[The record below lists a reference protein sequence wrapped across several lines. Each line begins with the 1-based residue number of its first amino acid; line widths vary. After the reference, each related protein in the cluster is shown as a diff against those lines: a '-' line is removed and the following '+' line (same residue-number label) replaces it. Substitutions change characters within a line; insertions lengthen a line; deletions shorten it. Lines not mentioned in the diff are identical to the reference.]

1 MSERKLEPPQE
12 DGAEQPFL
20 QRWSRLKSAARAGET
35 AVPEPV
41 AEPVTEPAVDS
52 SGADARPALPDLE
65 LLDQDSDY
73 SAFLA
78 PEVDPLL
85 KRLALRKLFRSPKFN
100 VCDGLDDYCDDF
112 TRFTPLGST
121 VTADMRHQLERAA
134 RQALAAVEQST
145 TTTTTATVAGQPD
158 PSRGGPTV
166 AAADPPVDDQPPDEK
181 RADDADA
188 DPA

>member
-1 MSERKLEPPQE
+1 MSEHEPPPTE
-12 DGAEQPFL
+12 DGADQPFL

-35 AVPEPV
+35 AV
-41 AEPVTEPAVDS
+41 AEPPIESPAEQAADS
-52 SGADARPALPDLE
+52 PPAAARPVLPDLE
-65 LLDQDSDY
+65 QLDQDSDY

-85 KRLALRKLFRSPKFN
+85 KRMALRKLFRSPKFN

-112 TRFTPLGST
+112 TRFAPLGST

-134 RQALAAVEQST
+134 RQALAAVEDST
-145 TTTTTATVAGQPD
+145 TTVSGTTLAARRELPQDGHAVDAAG
-158 PSRGGPTV
+158 S
-166 AAADPPVDDQPPDEK
+166 AADDQPPDEK

>member
-1 MSERKLEPPQE
+1 MSEHEPQPPR
-12 DGAEQPFL
+12 DDDADQPFL

-35 AVPEPV
+35 AV
-41 AEPVTEPAVDS
+41 AEPPVEPAVE
-52 SGADARPALPDLE
+52 ADANSTPAATRPVLPDLE
-65 LLDQDSDY
+65 QLDQDSDY

-85 KRLALRKLFRSPKFN
+85 RRLALRKLFRSPKFN

-112 TRFTPLGST
+112 TRFAPLGST

-134 RQALAAVEQST
+134 RQALAAVEESA
-145 TTTTTATVAGQPD
+145 TTTTASVATQPD

-166 AAADPPVDDQPPDEK
+166 AAASPPVDDQPPDEE